1 MLGTRGGEGRGGRR
15 GVELEW
21 SKLIGGN
28 FHKNFLLIYGYIVW
42 LCLKMY
48 NIKLVF
54 DVKC

>member
-1 MLGTRGGEGRGGRR
+1 M
-15 GVELEW
+15 ELEW

-54 DVKC
+54 DVKCWDCVTCMY